1 MVALRQGRAA
11 RAGTADR
18 ALWFAV
24 GMALV
29 AALCYVLIGLEVLSV
44 GDLAA
49 SERPA
54 GIIFAAAG
62 GYVLGGLLILLRRRW
77 LWVVGAVINAIV
89 ILIFL
94 TSYLDRPAVLFS
106 AGGLV
111 SKGVQIVLECALLYL
126 IVTGAHR
133 ARPVS

>member
-18 ALWFAV
+18 ALWLAA

-62 GYVLGGLLILLRRRW
+62 GYVLGGLLILIRRRW

>member
-11 RAGTADR
+11 RAGTANR
-18 ALWFAV
+18 ALWLAV

-29 AALCYVLIGLEVLSV
+29 AALCYVLIGLEVLTV

-94 TSYLDRPAVLFS
+94 TSYVDRPAVLFS

>member
-1 MVALRQGRAA
+1 MVALRQGRAVRVGA
-11 RAGTADR
+11 AGR
-18 ALWFAV
+18 ALWLAV
-24 GMALV
+24 GIALL
-29 AALCYVLIGLEVLSV
+29 AALSYVLIGLEVLGV
-44 GDLAA
+44 GDLSA

-62 GYVLGGLLILLRRRW
+62 GYALGGLLILLHRRW
-77 LWVVGAVINAIV
+77 LWVIGAVVNAMV
-89 ILIFL
+89 ISIFL
-94 TSYLDRPAVLFS
+94 MGYLDRPAVLFS

-126 IVTGAHR
+126 IVTGARR